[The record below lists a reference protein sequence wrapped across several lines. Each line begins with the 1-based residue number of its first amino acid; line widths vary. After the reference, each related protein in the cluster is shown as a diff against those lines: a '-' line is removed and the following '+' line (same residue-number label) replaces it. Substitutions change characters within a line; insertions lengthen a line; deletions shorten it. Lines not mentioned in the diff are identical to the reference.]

1 MDTIETTLSEGSR
14 AILEFE
20 SWAGGEILA
29 ILDADTL
36 EPVEVSDLERE
47 ILQEVVYDWLE
58 YCAG

>member
-1 MDTIETTLSEGSR
+1 MDTLETTFSDGSP

-20 SWAGGEILA
+20 SWAGAEIIA
-29 ILDADTL
+29 ILDADTR